1 MQPPLS
7 ATHLCLRRE
16 DAGPSDVLVAWAA
29 AVWEHHPVHWVGDGT
44 RLWRVRVDLFAPDSE
59 SSRVPATHEAL
70 QRELTET
77 DGAVRP
83 WGDSAADQ
91 GRGIEGRPVIG
102 LVFWVR
108 ADDVGTAASLAVE
121 AARRAGAE
129 SGAGPELYEVV
140 VLPSTAVR

>member
-1 MQPPLS
+1 M
-7 ATHLCLRRE
+7 
-16 DAGPSDVLVAWAA
+16 
-29 AVWEHHPVHWVGDGT
+29 HWVGDGSE
-44 RLWRVRVDLFAPDSE
+44 LWRVRVDLFAPDSD
-59 SSRVPATHEAL
+59 SGRVPASHEAL

-77 DGAVRP
+77 DGAARP

-108 ADDVGTAASLAVE
+108 ADEVGQAASLAVE

-129 SGAGPELYEVV
+129 SGVGPELFDVSVFPSSSVRTPGEADPAY
-140 VLPSTAVR
+140 LPRQPD